1 MRPVKNILWGYYIA
15 NKTVAYVI
23 LQGLLDTQNQPERY
37 NSETLYIVSLILEI
51 YAGNAAVFQTSR
63 SCGR

>member
-1 MRPVKNILWGYYIA
+1 MRPVKNILWGYNIA
-15 NKTVAYVI
+15 DKTVAYVI
-23 LQGLLDTQNQPERY
+23 IQGLQDTQNQPERY

-51 YAGNAAVFQTSR
+51 CAGNAAVFQILR